1 MLSAQTIKLRLDIP
15 NDQCCKKTF
24 RFRFPFRFFFLPF
37 KITKSQSFGSISFVN
52 IYSYISSYNRRK
64 GMPGLFN
71 CQLTKRFLH
80 SVLCICVETL
90 KKTTPECHTTA
101 SHGAT
106 CTRENSLVI
115 VWTQITFPGLLSTV
129 YKMRIKWCNC
139 FCVVIFF
146 FFSPRPQTDIYVG

>member
-1 MLSAQTIKLRLDIP
+1 MHVCYLHKQS
-15 NDQCCKKTF
+15 NDGWISPMINAVKRHFVFAF
-24 RFRFPFRFFFLPF
+24 RFGFFFLPF

-80 SVLCICVETL
+80 SVLCCCVETL

-115 VWTQITFPGLLSTV
+115 V
-129 YKMRIKWCNC
+129 
-139 FCVVIFF
+139 
-146 FFSPRPQTDIYVG
+146 